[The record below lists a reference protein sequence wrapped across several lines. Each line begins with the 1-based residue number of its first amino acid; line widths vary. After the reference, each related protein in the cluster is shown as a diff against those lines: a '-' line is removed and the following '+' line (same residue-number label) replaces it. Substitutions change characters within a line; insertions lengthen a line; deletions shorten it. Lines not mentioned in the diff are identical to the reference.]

1 MVTDSDAEQ
10 VSAVPVLTSV
20 PIDPWETTSVT
31 LLGDAIHTMT
41 PLQGLGG
48 GTALRD
54 AGLLCHKLVDIDRGS
69 LPLLAAIREYETA
82 MVKYGFDAV
91 RVSRRFADLVMSD
104 NYLLRAAFKAAL
116 RVTNM
121 VPALKRLMFRRG
133 R

>member
-1 MVTDSDAEQ
+1 MVADSDAEW

-20 PIDPWETTSVT
+20 PVVPWETTSVT

-48 GTALRD
+48 SSALRD
-54 AGLLCHKLVDIDRGS
+54 AGLLCHKLVEIDRRS
-69 LPLLAAIREYETA
+69 SPLLPAIHEYETV

-91 RVSRRFADLVMSD
+91 RLSRRFADLVVSD
-104 NYLLRAAFKAAL
+104 NWLLRAAFKAAL
-116 RVTNM
+116 RVANM
-121 VPALKRLMFRRG
+121 VPPLKRCMFRRG

>member
-1 MVTDSDAEQ
+1 MVADSDTEQ

-20 PIDPWETTSVT
+20 PIGPWETTRVT

-48 GTALRD
+48 STALRD
-54 AGLLCHKLVDIDRGS
+54 AGLLCHKLVDIDRG

-104 NYLLRAAFKAAL
+104 NCLLRAAFKAAL